1 MKRDGQG
8 QRCMERDRD
17 LVFVVSIH
25 RPFDLIAGI
34 NNIVIIII
42 NIKGGGHFGQGPK
55 TINCVPLKCSPNL
68 VVKIMAK
75 NLLWT
80 KKSFQKILFYELE

>member
-42 NIKGGGHFGQGPK
+42 NIKGGGILDRAQKQLIVFLSSA
-55 TINCVPLKCSPNL
+55 PL
-68 VVKIMAK
+68 I
-75 NLLWT
+75 
-80 KKSFQKILFYELE
+80 

>member
-42 NIKGGGHFGQGPK
+42 NIKGGGGILDRAQKQLIVFLASA
-55 TINCVPLKCSPNL
+55 PL
-68 VVKIMAK
+68 V
-75 NLLWT
+75 
-80 KKSFQKILFYELE
+80 